1 MAARCEMPEVPQ
13 HPSKAKKKM
22 ALCRGKGPARHR
34 YPHEHRPTRWYPHNP
49 ARRLGPEGA
58 SERAPKKGDF
68 SGACSKEEKTCGDC
82 WETRT
87 PWPSFPWR
95 QMRPLLASLD
105 KLNVRRTAMAH
116 AARPCS
122 RRTRGAR
129 TFFVGSGNGANSPST
144 KTAGLYSSGTPSCI
158 TGLFLNRSTCA
169 SRP

>member
-82 WETRT
+82 WETCDCRRQRKKQSDLQDTRFKRT
-87 PWPSFPWR
+87 RVRKFTTTCCSAPCETSISKER
-95 QMRPLLASLD
+95 
-105 KLNVRRTAMAH
+105 RRTSNNRFLEPPGPRSLGAKCAH
-116 AARPCS
+116 FSQAW
-122 RRTRGAR
+122 T
-129 TFFVGSGNGANSPST
+129 N
-144 KTAGLYSSGTPSCI
+144 
-158 TGLFLNRSTCA
+158 
-169 SRP
+169 